1 MKNFYMFHVEKFLLE
16 AEGIIYKSI
25 LFKSNLSE
33 LALFFQSDRINDKL
47 RFVENGQ
54 YHAVLHK

>member
-1 MKNFYMFHVEKFLLE
+1 MENFYLFRVEKFLLE
-16 AEGIIYKSI
+16 AERIIYKAI

-33 LALFFQSDRINDKL
+33 LALFFLSDRIHNKL

-54 YHAVLHK
+54 YQAVLHK